1 LSSGFEFEVPITN
14 LARDTDRNFKFAALD
29 FERRIFR
36 AGVGLRPGR
45 QEKPMSKPAIRLL
58 TLALCTTALA
68 LAPTVTPAKA
78 ATSSSGH
85 VHKHKKHWRAH
96 VSEPWYVGQ
105 AQPFVPPYSQA
116 GPICPG
122 ISRGI
127 DCRIFPPPIDVD
139 PDRRVPKF

>member
-1 LSSGFEFEVPITN
+1 MS
-14 LARDTDRNFKFAALD
+14 KFAM
-29 FERRIFR
+29 
-36 AGVGLRPGR
+36 G
-45 QEKPMSKPAIRLL
+45 LL
-58 TLALCTTALA
+58 TLGMYAASLPVVAMM
-68 LAPTVTPAKA
+68 TPAKA

-85 VHKHKKHWRAH
+85 IQKHKKHWRPR

-105 AQPFVPPYSQA
+105 AQPYVAPYSPA

-122 ISRGI
+122 LSRGI

>member
-1 LSSGFEFEVPITN
+1 
-14 LARDTDRNFKFAALD
+14 
-29 FERRIFR
+29 
-36 AGVGLRPGR
+36 
-45 QEKPMSKPAIRLL
+45 MSKLAIRLL

-68 LAPTVTPAKA
+68 LVPAVTPAKA

-85 VHKHKKHWRAH
+85 VQKHKKHWRAR
-96 VSEPWYVGQ
+96 VSEPWSVGQ
-105 AQPFVPPYSQA
+105 APPVLPYSQA

>member
-1 LSSGFEFEVPITN
+1 
-14 LARDTDRNFKFAALD
+14 
-29 FERRIFR
+29 
-36 AGVGLRPGR
+36 
-45 QEKPMSKPAIRLL
+45 MSKFPIRLL

-68 LAPTVTPAKA
+68 LVPTSTQTKA
-78 ATSSSGH
+78 ATSSGH
-85 VHKHKKHWRAH
+85 VQKHKKHWHPR
-96 VSEPWYVGQ
+96 VSEPWSVGQ
-105 AQPFVPPYSQA
+105 APPPVLPYSQA